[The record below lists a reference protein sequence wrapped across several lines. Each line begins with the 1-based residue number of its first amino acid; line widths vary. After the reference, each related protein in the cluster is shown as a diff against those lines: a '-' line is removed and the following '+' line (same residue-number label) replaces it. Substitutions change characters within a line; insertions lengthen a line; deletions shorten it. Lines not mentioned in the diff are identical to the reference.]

1 MAFLRPPTRMR
12 PVRQQGRAF
21 YTTALIITLLACFS
35 YLRGFGH
42 DVPLQD
48 LAARSLEARD
58 VEVCSVYFLSQ
69 TAPYLIVRLVS
80 TRPHRKRQMRLRT
93 SELS

>member
-1 MAFLRPPTRMR
+1 MR

-21 YTTALIITLLACFS
+21 YTTALILTLLACFS

-42 DVPLQD
+42 DVPIQD
-48 LAARSLEARD
+48 LAARSIEARD
-58 VEVCSVYFLSQ
+58 LEVCSAHLLSQ
-69 TAPYLIVRLVS
+69 TAPCLIARLVS
-80 TRPHRKRQMRLRT
+80 TRPHRKRQMRLRP

>member
-1 MAFLRPPTRMR
+1 MAFLRPPIRMR

-42 DVPLQD
+42 DVPTQD

-58 VEVCSVYFLSQ
+58 LEVCSVHCLSR
-69 TAPYLIVRLVS
+69 TAPYLIARLVS
-80 TRPHRKRQMRLRT
+80 TRPHRKGQMRLRT
-93 SELS
+93 HELS